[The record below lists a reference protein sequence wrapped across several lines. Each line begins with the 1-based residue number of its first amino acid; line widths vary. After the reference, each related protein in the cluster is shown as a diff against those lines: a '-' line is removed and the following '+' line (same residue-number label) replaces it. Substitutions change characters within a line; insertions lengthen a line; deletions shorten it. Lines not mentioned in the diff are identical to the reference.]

1 MQISRKGLVEKEG
14 LNKDEPGSGSGRKK
28 RKIRIKYR
36 ERIRIKER
44 PKGSKLSR
52 YCKNNRK
59 NILVGVLMTSL
70 LVTTLFMVAKVV
82 NQRIEMNFE
91 VKKSHMT
98 IP

>member
-1 MQISRKGLVEKEG
+1 LVQKEG
-14 LNKDEPGSGSGRKK
+14 LNKDEPRSESGRKK

-52 YCKNNRK
+52 YWKNNRK

-70 LVTTLFMVAKVV
+70 LAGTLFMVAKVV
-82 NQRIEMNFE
+82 NQRIEINKLE
-91 VKKSHMT
+91 KNAKSK
-98 IP
+98 IKY